1 VFVAHD
7 EGSDGSRSC
16 RRGGPGVTIRR
27 ELGSLVALAFPLCL
41 GHLGHHMMSIVDI
54 AMLGRFSEAALA
66 GSGVANGILFSV
78 TVVGIGIIMG
88 LDTLVP
94 QSLGAG
100 DTRGARDLLAAGVRL
115 ALLLSVPIAAV
126 VTLVALL
133 LPYSGVDGDVAA
145 EAASY
150 LYGRLPGIAP
160 MILFATM
167 RSFLQ
172 AHHLTR
178 PLVVATVM
186 ANLLNAALDWLL
198 IFGDAGLEQLGLPA
212 IGLPAL
218 GALGAAIATS
228 AVSWLSV
235 LVCGLAVRGLLR
247 AQAVPSA
254 ARRLRDRARAIARLG
269 TPVGLQLLAE
279 VGVFALTGLLA
290 GMLGRLPAAAHNVAL
305 VLASFS
311 FSTAIGI
318 SAATSVHVGHA
329 IGAGDTRA
337 ARRAG
342 ALGMLAGAALMG
354 AGGLVFLLFPYELA
368 ALFSNDEAVRVAT
381 VPLLRIAAV
390 FQLSDAVQAVAA
402 GALRGAGAT
411 RFTFVANAIG
421 HYAIGLPVAV
431 VLCFLVDMGAAGL
444 WWGLSLG
451 LTGVAFAQALRFR
464 ALTSQHVSRA
474 G

>member
-1 VFVAHD
+1 MTK
-7 EGSDGSRSC
+7 GSREG
-16 RRGGPGVTIRR
+16 RRGEPPLTIRR

-41 GHLGHHMMSIVDI
+41 GHLGHQLMSIVDI
-54 AMLGRFSEAALA
+54 AMLGRFSGAALA

-78 TVVGIGIIMG
+78 TVVGIGVIMG

-100 DTRGARDLLAAGVRL
+100 DARGARDLLAAGVRL
-115 ALLLSVPIAAV
+115 ALLLSLPIAAV
-126 VTLVALL
+126 VAFAALL
-133 LPYSGVDGDVAA
+133 LPYSGVDRDVAA

-150 LYGRLPGIAP
+150 LHGRLPGIAP
-160 MILFATM
+160 MILFATI

-172 AHHLTR
+172 AHHVTR

-186 ANLLNAALDWLL
+186 ANLLNVALDWLL

-212 IGLPAL
+212 VGLPAL
-218 GALGAAIATS
+218 GALGAAIATTT
-228 AVSWLSV
+228 VGWFSV
-235 LVCGLAVRGLLR
+235 LVCAVALRGVLR
-247 AQAVPSA
+247 AQAAPPDTSA
-254 ARRLRDRARAIARLG
+254 ARRLGDRARTIARLG

-279 VGVFALTGLLA
+279 VGVFALTGFLA
-290 GMLGRLPAAAHNVAL
+290 GTLGSLPAAAHNVAL

-318 SAATSVHVGHA
+318 GAATSVHVGHA
-329 IGAGDTRA
+329 IGAGDTGA

-342 ALGMLAGAALMG
+342 ALGMLVGAALMG
-354 AGGLVFLLFPYELA
+354 AGGLLFLLFPYQLA
-368 ALFSNDEAVRVAT
+368 ALFSNDESVRQAT

-411 RFTFVANAIG
+411 RFALVANLIG
-421 HYAIGLPVAV
+421 HYAIGMPVAV
-431 VLCFLVDMGAAGL
+431 VLCFALDMGAAGL
-444 WWGLSLG
+444 WWGLSFG
-451 LTGVAFAQALRFR
+451 LTGVAVAQALRFR
-464 ALTSQHVSRA
+464 ALTSRHVGRA
-474 G
+474 A

>member
-1 VFVAHD
+1 M
-7 EGSDGSRSC
+7 
-16 RRGGPGVTIRR
+16 TIRR

-54 AMLGRFSEAALA
+54 AMLGRYSGAALA

-100 DTRGARDLLAAGVRL
+100 DPRGARDLLAAGVRL

-145 EAASY
+145 EAVSY

-186 ANLLNAALDWLL
+186 ANLLNVALDWLL
-198 IFGDAGLEQLGLPA
+198 IFGDAGLEQIGLPA
-212 IGLPAL
+212 IGLPGL

-228 AVSWLSV
+228 TVSWLSV
-235 LVCGLAVRGLLR
+235 LVCALAVRGLVR
-247 AQAVPSA
+247 AQAVPSDRSA

-279 VGVFALTGLLA
+279 VGIFALTGILA
-290 GMLGRLPAAAHNVAL
+290 GTLGRLPAAAHNVAL

-329 IGAGDTRA
+329 IGAGDTGA

-342 ALGMLAGAALMG
+342 ALGMLVGAALMG

-411 RFTFVANAIG
+411 RFTFVANVIG

-431 VLCFLVDMGAAGL
+431 VLCFSLGMGAAGL
-444 WWGLSLG
+444 WWGLSFG

-464 ALTSQHVSRA
+464 ALTSRQVSRA
-474 G
+474 A